1 LLAKS
6 SCASAAKGRALLNIV
21 LTTATPVWAGL
32 LDLLPTRETV
42 IHSEHGRARVPA
54 VGATVLLG

>member
-1 LLAKS
+1 
-6 SCASAAKGRALLNIV
+6 LLNIV